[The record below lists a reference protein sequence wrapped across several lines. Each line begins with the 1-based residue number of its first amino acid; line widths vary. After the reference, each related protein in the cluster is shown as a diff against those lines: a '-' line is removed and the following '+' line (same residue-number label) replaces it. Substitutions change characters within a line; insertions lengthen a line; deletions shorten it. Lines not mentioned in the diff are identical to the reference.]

1 MSRAIATA
9 ALPARAMAR
18 DVHPPRAR
26 RASASSRTYP
36 ARSRVA
42 NAANASTRARRRLV
56 AVAPTVSRAVAEGA
70 DVEIGRDDET
80 IDDDDDDGRD
90 GRDGRD
96 NNIVA
101 ACVNATSVD
110 ERRPDVAPPSSAGTP
125 LVFVTAEVSPWSK
138 TGGLGDVCGALPAA
152 LAARGH
158 SVVVVAP
165 LYEPYDDVHDTGH
178 SATFALNH
186 RDETV
191 RYHAARRDGVTYLF
205 VKHPALERGGGAKI
219 YASAPG
225 RPYDDNDFRFALL
238 SLAAI
243 ESLLCVPWGDLFF
256 GGGEDAEA
264 RRRNA
269 RFDAAPV
276 FVANDWHAALVPVFL
291 AARYQAAAGE
301 AVRPRHWAPEGAR
314 AAVARATT
322 VTIVH
327 NLFHLGI
334 FPSHRY
340 RMLGLPEENTEWF
353 PALRWRWN
361 DGGESMNF
369 LKAGLATSQAAVLVS
384 PSYANEVQT
393 NELGCGMD
401 KVLRSVG
408 NFGSE
413 IDLGVF
419 NGMSGKLKGIVNGI
433 DDEEWNPA
441 TDAHLPQNYALDG
454 DAFEAFSYAPHDE
467 NRTVVDAR
475 RGKAA
480 CKLMLQREMGLE
492 EDPDAPLV
500 GFIGRLDQQK
510 GVDVLLECVDDV
522 VANGGQVVMLGS
534 GDESL
539 ERWMSEKEAQHK
551 GKVCAWVGF
560 SVPVSHRI
568 TAASDVLVMPSRFEP
583 CGLNQMYASRYGT
596 IPVAH
601 ATGGLRDTV
610 KRAMGYPF
618 SPCDAR
624 ELKRA
629 LRRAF
634 ACYREDVEKTRKIA
648 DGGVAGAVDSRWAQ
662 KRRRGMEKDWSWAV
676 AAGKYETLFKSVS
689 QPPPPGM
696 NDVRAMLGA
705 GEHEIDPHA
714 IADAVEAAQR
724 DDMETQWRE
733 AERRAERTR
742 VKAARA
748 PCRDTRTFGDQN
760 PSWFA
765 MLPKAILKA
774 MF

>member
-1 MSRAIATA
+1 MRIYAGTGTARFPGGELCTKDLRSLSPAVNFVSWSTSPSRNSTSARASSVETSRALRADA
-9 ALPARAMAR
+9 SEHARAASRPRTRAVRLARKASPRRGGSESLPHLVSFFSRPSHRIASGHVAR
-18 DVHPPRAR
+18 DRDGGAPRAR
-26 RASASSRTYP
+26 DGARRPIPRARAARARRLGRTPRARASRTPRTRRRARVVVSSPSRQRSV
-36 ARSRVA
+36 ARSRKARTSRSGATTRRSTTTTTTVA
-42 NAANASTRARRRLV
+42 TV
-56 AVAPTVSRAVAEGA
+56 ATVAT
-70 DVEIGRDDET
+70 
-80 IDDDDDDGRD
+80 
-90 GRDGRD
+90 

-178 SATFALNH
+178 SATFALNPP
-186 RDETV
+186 
-191 RYHAARRDGVTYLF
+191 RRDGALSRGATRRRDVPIREASRARTRRRREDLR
-205 VKHPALERGGGAKI
+205 VGARAPVRRQRLSVRALEFGGD
-219 YASAPG
+219 
-225 RPYDDNDFRFALL
+225 RV
-238 SLAAI
+238 AA
-243 ESLLCVPWGDLFF
+243 VRPWGDLFF

-327 NLFHLGI
+327 NLFHLESSRATGT
-334 FPSHRY
+334 

-441 TDAHLPQNYALDG
+441 T
-454 DAFEAFSYAPHDE
+454 ERAPPAKL
-467 NRTVVDAR
+467 RAR
-475 RGKAA
+475 RRRFRGVFLRAA
-480 CKLMLQREMGLE
+480 RREPNRRRRATRQG
-492 EDPDAPLV
+492 
-500 GFIGRLDQQK
+500 
-510 GVDVLLECVDDV
+510 GV
-522 VANGGQVVMLGS
+522 Q
-534 GDESL
+534 
-539 ERWMSEKEAQHK
+539 
-551 GKVCAWVGF
+551 
-560 SVPVSHRI
+560 
-568 TAASDVLVMPSRFEP
+568 
-583 CGLNQMYASRYGT
+583 
-596 IPVAH
+596 AH
-601 ATGGLRDTV
+601 ASARDGIRGGPG
-610 KRAMGYPF
+610 RASGWF
-618 SPCDAR
+618 H
-624 ELKRA
+624 RA
-629 LRRAF
+629 AGPAEGRGRA
-634 ACYREDVEKTRKIA
+634 V
-648 DGGVAGAVDSRWAQ
+648 GVRG
-662 KRRRGMEKDWSWAV
+662 RRR
-676 AAGKYETLFKSVS
+676 
-689 QPPPPGM
+689 
-696 NDVRAMLGA
+696 R
-705 GEHEIDPHA
+705 
-714 IADAVEAAQR
+714 
-724 DDMETQWRE
+724 
-733 AERRAERTR
+733 ERRASRDARQRRRKPRALDVGEGSAAQGQGVR
-742 VKAARA
+742 VGRVLRPGVAQDHR
-748 PCRDTRTFGDQN
+748 RIRR
-760 PSWFA
+760 PS
-765 MLPKAILKA
+765 
-774 MF
+774 